1 MIHNL
6 RKKNSDDDDDENVVL
21 SFMDDSEN
29 YNSLNFT
36 LNDDQKDDKESQN
49 GKNDFKSIEFL
60 SMDSNGRPKNSNDIF
75 R

>member
-1 MIHNL
+1 LIHNL